1 MTATAG
7 DGLWRVDMAVL
18 SEEDWATQWTMTLE
32 EWRVVKK
39 DVAAN
44 APGPME
50 ALRGFED
57 AGLRAVSPD
66 IAAGML
72 RVVADKAKAA
82 RVDREELAGLRRDS
96 RVAHLIG
103 TCVGGGAPRARKRS
117 RRRRRRA
124 RRGRWR

>member
-57 AGLRAVSPD
+57 AGLRRVSPD

-103 TCVGGGAPRARKRS
+103 TCVAAA
-117 RRRRRRA
+117 RRRSEA
-124 RRGRWR
+124 LAPASASSAAWGWR